1 MTGRVLK
8 CGYVPLVDSAPLII
22 ARELGFAADEG
33 LTLNL
38 LRQPSW
44 AALRD
49 LLALG
54 HLDAAHM
61 LAPMPLAMSLG
72 LSGTAVH
79 IDTAM
84 VLSTNG
90 TILGASNAV
99 AAKMRTYGWTP
110 QDLNPK
116 AVAKAIAAV
125 SDTPLRVGVPFPYSM
140 HRLLLD
146 YLIEDDAPDVSK
158 ALTFVTTPPPLM
170 AAAVAAGELDL
181 FCVGEP
187 WGTVEVTSGVA
198 ELILP
203 GSAIWAHA
211 PEKVLATRRDWAE
224 QNPDTLGALLRAVY
238 RSCHWLDQ
246 AENKPIAGELLGKSE
261 HLNLPDHAIDPALS
275 GLIVPQ
281 TGAAPW
287 KVPNFLKFHA
297 QAATFPWRSQC
308 AWIGAR
314 VARFHDLNAEDVVN
328 AGAACMRSDLYR
340 TRGRRG
346 RSPQSRRSRIRNRP
360 RRDSSKRGSGCGRGV
375 SNRARQDRYACSNHR
390 HKG

>member
-1 MTGRVLK
+1 MTGRVLN

-61 LAPMPLAMSLG
+61 LAPMPLVMSLG

-99 AAKMRTYGWTP
+99 AAKMREHGWTP

-146 YLIEDDAPDVSK
+146 YLIEDDVPDVSQ
-158 ALTFVTTPPPLM
+158 ALTFVTTPPP
-170 AAAVAAGELDL
+170 
-181 FCVGEP
+181 P
-187 WGTVEVTSGVA
+187 
-198 ELILP
+198 
-203 GSAIWAHA
+203 
-211 PEKVLATRRDWAE
+211 
-224 QNPDTLGALLRAVY
+224 
-238 RSCHWLDQ
+238 
-246 AENKPIAGELLGKSE
+246 
-261 HLNLPDHAIDPALS
+261 
-275 GLIVPQ
+275 
-281 TGAAPW
+281 
-287 KVPNFLKFHA
+287 
-297 QAATFPWRSQC
+297 
-308 AWIGAR
+308 
-314 VARFHDLNAEDVVN
+314 
-328 AGAACMRSDLYR
+328 
-340 TRGRRG
+340 
-346 RSPQSRRSRIRNRP
+346 
-360 RRDSSKRGSGCGRGV
+360 
-375 SNRARQDRYACSNHR
+375 
-390 HKG
+390 